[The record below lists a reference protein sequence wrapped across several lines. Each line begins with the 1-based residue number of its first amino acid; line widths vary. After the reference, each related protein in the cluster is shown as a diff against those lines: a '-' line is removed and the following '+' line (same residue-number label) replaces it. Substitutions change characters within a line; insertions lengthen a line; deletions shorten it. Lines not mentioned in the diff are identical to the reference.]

1 MQSKGLSEWSP
12 ASIKEKVH
20 KKTGYIAIHLE
31 NVNFNNKANKVIVK
45 FRTPDSDLVKEVEL
59 DK

>member
-1 MQSKGLSEWSP
+1 MQLKHYSEWAP
-12 ASIKEKVH
+12 ESIKEKVH
-20 KKTGYIAIHLE
+20 QKTGYIPIHLE
-31 NVNFNNKANKVIVK
+31 NVNFNNKTNKVIVK